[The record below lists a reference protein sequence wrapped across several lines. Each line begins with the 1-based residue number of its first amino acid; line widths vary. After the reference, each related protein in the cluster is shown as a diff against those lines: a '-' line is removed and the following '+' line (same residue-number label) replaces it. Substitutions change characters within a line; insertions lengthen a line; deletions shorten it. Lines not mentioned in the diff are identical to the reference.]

1 MEKRIGV
8 IAILVTERRACKGIN
23 DTLHAYG
30 HLVLGRQGLPLRD
43 KGVNVISLI
52 VEGDTDELGALSGKL
67 GRFPGVKV
75 KSVLHALSGA
85 GETGRRTRETSGKA
99 AGAAGRREP
108 ER

>member
-8 IAILVTERRACKGIN
+8 IVILITDTSSVRGIN

-67 GRFPGVKV
+67 GRFPGVKA
-75 KSVLHALSGA
+75 KSVLTPYQENGD
-85 GETGRRTRETSGKA
+85 GKSHGDDDGDA
-99 AGAAGRREP
+99 RLAH
-108 ER
+108 

>member
-8 IAILVTERRACKGIN
+8 IAILVTDTASVKDIN
-23 DTLHAYG
+23 DALHAYG

-75 KSVLHALSGA
+75 KSVLTPYQEGHDGRTEGDG
-85 GETGRRTRETSGKA
+85 GEATR
-99 AGAAGRREP
+99 
-108 ER
+108 

>member
-8 IAILVTERRACKGIN
+8 IAILVTDTTSVQSIN

-30 HLVLGRQGLPLRD
+30 HLILGRQGLPLRD

-67 GRFPGVKV
+67 GRFRGVKA
-75 KSVLHALSGA
+75 KSVLTPYQERRDGD
-85 GETGRRTRETSGKA
+85 TGREKA
-99 AGAAGRREP
+99 
-108 ER
+108 